1 MNTLAFQQQ
10 ALLDA
15 LFAGEEPASERVAS
29 GTLPQLAPF
38 VGAPGLR
45 VYRTNALA
53 QATRCLGAAFPVL
66 AQMLGEH
73 NLTMLARDFWLAR
86 PPLSG
91 DLAQWGGELP
101 DFLRNHEQLTAEPCL
116 PDVARVEWAL
126 HLAGHATDQTVD
138 GASFRLLAE
147 HPPHAL
153 SLRLASG
160 AWVLRSRLPVA
171 SLVCAHR
178 DGTPP
183 LGEVARL
190 VQCGV
195 AESALVW
202 RQGLRPQVTR
212 CEQDVAEFLLAV
224 LAGAPLANALDR
236 TPALAFDTWLPQAVE
251 SGLVLGVV
259 VQSA

>member
-1 MNTLAFQQQ
+1 MSSWPQN
-10 ALLDA
+10 
-15 LFAGEEPASERVAS
+15 PACPTSRAS
-29 GTLPQLAPF
+29 SGRCTWPGMPQ
-38 VGAPGLR
+38 
-45 VYRTNALA
+45 
-53 QATRCLGAAFPVL
+53 TR
-66 AQMLGEH
+66 
-73 NLTMLARDFWLAR
+73 
-86 PPLSG
+86 
-91 DLAQWGGELP
+91 
-101 DFLRNHEQLTAEPCL
+101 
-116 PDVARVEWAL
+116 
-126 HLAGHATDQTVD
+126 TVD

-171 SLVCAHR
+171 SLVC
-178 DGTPP
+178 
-183 LGEVARL
+183 
-190 VQCGV
+190 
-195 AESALVW
+195 ESALVW

>member
-1 MNTLAFQQQ
+1 MSTLAFQQK

-15 LFAGEEPASERVAS
+15 LFAGDGPGSERVATGALS
-29 GTLPQLAPF
+29 QVAPF

-45 VYRTNALA
+45 VYRNHAVA

-73 NLTMLARDFWLAR
+73 NLAMLARDFWRAH
-86 PPLSG
+86 PPVSG
-91 DLAQWGGELP
+91 DLAQWGGALP
-101 DFLRNHEQLTAEPCL
+101 DFLQNHDQLAAEPCL

-126 HLAGHATDQTVD
+126 HLAGHAADQTLD
-138 GASFRLLAE
+138 AASFRLLAE
-147 HPPHAL
+147 HPPHSL

-160 AWVLRSRLPVA
+160 AWVLRSHLPVA

-178 DGTPP
+178 EGTPP
-183 LGEVARL
+183 LDQIAHL
-190 VQCGV
+190 VQFGV

-202 RQGLRPQVTR
+202 RQGLRPRVAR
-212 CEQDVAEFLLAV
+212 CEDDITDFLLAL
-224 LAGAPLANALDR
+224 LAGAPLAKALDCA
-236 TPALAFDTWLPQAVE
+236 PALAFDTWLPQAVE
-251 SGLVLGVV
+251 SGLVLGVA